1 MDPAGVPTVCFIRNM
16 KYDVT
21 SNGQHRDLCGCEAT
35 TRTVIETGIGNSH
48 RNYDSRRVLVTNVH
62 IRQFD
67 VSRRQP
73 EPPTTTADHKGV
85 TSGSDQVIGYNKC
98 RPRSSASLD

>member
-1 MDPAGVPTVCFIRNM
+1 MEAVMDPAGVPTVCFIRNM

-35 TRTVIETGIGNSH
+35 TRTVIETGIDDSH

-67 VSRRQP
+67 ASWRQP
-73 EPPTTTADHKGV
+73 EPPTTTDDH
-85 TSGSDQVIGYNKC
+85 N
-98 RPRSSASLD
+98 R